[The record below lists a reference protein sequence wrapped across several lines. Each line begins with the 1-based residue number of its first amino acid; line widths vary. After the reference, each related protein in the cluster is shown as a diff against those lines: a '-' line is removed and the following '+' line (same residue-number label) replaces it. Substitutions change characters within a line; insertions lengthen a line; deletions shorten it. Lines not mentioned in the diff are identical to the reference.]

1 MFLSDFCF
9 IFLRLTT
16 LRVLIFMMLWILLTT
31 KYMLVINYS
40 YAVIAAG
47 CAGCPKIHCGRP
59 GCDTYF
65 CYHCKQYWHPNK
77 TCDAARAER
86 SPNIRSASISYGPD
100 SDIQNSKCT
109 KNPKQWE
116 YSSKTVSVLGLL
128 RKNKCTRTSKNSEF
142 MQSSNTVSV
151 LGILKHWVSQSF
163 NCLRTN
169 DPIPSSQSVSKTL
182 SSVWKELIAL
192 TQTCL
197 CPSKYCKNYITS
209 KYSEF
214 VSSDRRTC

>member
-109 KNPKQWE
+109 KNPSNESTHLKQWV
-116 YSSKTVSVLGLL
+116 YSVFLEKTSVLGHLKTVSL
-128 RKNKCTRTSKNSEF
+128 CSHPI
-142 MQSSNTVSV
+142 Q
-151 LGILKHWVSQSF
+151 WVYWAS
-163 NCLRTN
+163 
-169 DPIPSSQSVSKTL
+169 
-182 SSVWKELIAL
+182 
-192 TQTCL
+192 
-197 CPSKYCKNYITS
+197 
-209 KYSEF
+209 
-214 VSSDRRTC
+214 